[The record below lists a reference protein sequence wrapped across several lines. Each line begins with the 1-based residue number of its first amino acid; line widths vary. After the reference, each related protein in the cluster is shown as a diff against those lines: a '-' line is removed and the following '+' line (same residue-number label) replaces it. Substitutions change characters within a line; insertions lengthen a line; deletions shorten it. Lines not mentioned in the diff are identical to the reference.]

1 VQQGYFP
8 ESALVTVE
16 EESASYWQ
24 KWVSNLLIS
33 TAPPPGWC
41 GSELRD
47 RLLLSQTQPGLLIS
61 AATITALILL
71 SPGLLVTSE

>member
-1 VQQGYFP
+1 MYSTAGYRLIVITNQSGVAQGYFP

-24 KWVSNLLIS
+24 KWVQL
-33 TAPPPGWC
+33 AGFYYPPPPGWC

-47 RLLLSQTQPGLLIS
+47 RLLLSKPRRS
-61 AATITALILL
+61 FD
-71 SPGLLVTSE
+71 